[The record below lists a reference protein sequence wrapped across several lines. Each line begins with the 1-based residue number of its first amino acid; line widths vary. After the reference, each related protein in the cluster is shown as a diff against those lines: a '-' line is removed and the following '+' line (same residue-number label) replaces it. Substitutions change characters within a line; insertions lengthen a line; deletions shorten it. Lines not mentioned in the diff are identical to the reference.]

1 MEGTRNERSIII
13 ISSYII
19 GFVSAFILYG
29 FSEQNIQPEPTP
41 QITAVVQNVNTEI
54 TSDIDKSEII
64 NSGQFALN
72 SKDNKKV
79 FFCRDE
85 ATPTD
90 YCTAYVFSDE
100 SNTSSQVLLDNQP
113 VTMYKDL
120 LADVSWS
127 ENGLAIGN
135 VISAD
140 PQSPWLLIDPNSP
153 IDLQ

>member
-29 FSEQNIQPEPTP
+29 FSDQVPVTEPETLGSV
-41 QITAVVQNVNTEI
+41 TTEDPSI
-54 TSDIDKSEII
+54 VINNDVTKSEIM

-72 SKDNKKV
+72 SGDNKNT
-79 FFCRDE
+79 FFCKDE
-85 ATPTD
+85 ITPTD
-90 YCTAYVFSDE
+90 YCTAFIFSEELD
-100 SNTSSQVLLDNQP
+100 SASPVLLDNQP

-120 LADVSWS
+120 LASVAWS
-127 ENGLAIGN
+127 DEGLTIENIK
-135 VISAD
+135 SANQ
-140 PQSPWLLIDPNSP
+140 QSPWILIDPNSP